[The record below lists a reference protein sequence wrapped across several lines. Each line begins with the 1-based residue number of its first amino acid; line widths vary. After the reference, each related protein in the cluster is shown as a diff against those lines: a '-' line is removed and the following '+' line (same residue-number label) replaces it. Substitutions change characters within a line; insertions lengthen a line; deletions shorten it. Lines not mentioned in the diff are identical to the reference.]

1 MDNNNWS
8 TNEQGQFSNQT
19 VETQNTYSQYSE
31 PQNNFQG
38 YQAYQPVE
46 APQTDEVVKISEYLL
61 PLLLCTFIPCAGLI
75 VLFVFAFS
83 SKEKESKKNF
93 CKAYLITMGI
103 TLVLSLI
110 MVIVYVAIFASMMPS
125 YY

>member
-1 MDNNNWS
+1 MDNNNWN
-8 TNEQGQFSNQT
+8 TNDQGQFSSQT
-19 VETQNTYSQYSE
+19 TGTQNTYSQYSA
-31 PQNNFQG
+31 PQNDFQG

-46 APQTDEVVKISEYLL
+46 APQNDEVVKISEYLL

-75 VLFVFAFS
+75 VLLVFAFS

-103 TLVLSLI
+103 SLVLSII
-110 MVIVYVAIFASMMPS
+110 MVIVYVAAFASM
-125 YY
+125 Y